1 MVNVGSADRALRFIA
16 GFILILLGFLPSV
29 SLAIGGWSWAL
40 LAAGAVFIVTATL
53 RFCPAYHLMG
63 VGTCKQ

>member
-16 GFILILLGFLPSV
+16 GFILILLAFLPSV
-29 SLAIGGWSWAL
+29 SLGLGVWSWAL
-40 LAAGAVFIVTATL
+40 VAAGGMFVVTATL

-63 VGTCKQ
+63 IKTCKQ

>member
-16 GFILILLGFLPSV
+16 GFILILLSFLPSV
-29 SLAIGGWSWAL
+29 SQSIGGWSWTL
-40 LAAGAVFIVTATL
+40 LGAGAIFIVTATL
-53 RFCPAYHLMG
+53 RYCPAYHLMG